1 MIRALVE
8 PVSADTTDHSL
19 SFNEF
24 LKVMS
29 PPLLI
34 ICLAVSFLQNH
45 SFEEKKS
52 QFYGRNITI
61 QQSQLIAMK
70 RREPPNEDNLLA
82 VFKFASNIMLYNVL
96 YLRLIMGSSIAVCET
111 FVLYESRI
119 VSIFLL

>member
-24 LKVMS
+24 LKVLS
-29 PPLLI
+29 NPLLI
-34 ICLAVSFLQNH
+34 ISLAVSFLQNH

-82 VFKFASNIMLYNVL
+82 VFKFASNIYVMKYPLS
-96 YLRLIMGSSIAVCET
+96 LIMGSSIVVCET
-111 FVLYESRI
+111 FVKNESRI
-119 VSIFLL
+119 ISNF

>member
-24 LKVMS
+24 LKV

-82 VFKFASNIMLYNVL
+82 VFKFAIKHYVL
-96 YLRLIMGSSIAVCET
+96 KYSLFMIDNGILHCC
-111 FVLYESRI
+111 L
-119 VSIFLL
+119 